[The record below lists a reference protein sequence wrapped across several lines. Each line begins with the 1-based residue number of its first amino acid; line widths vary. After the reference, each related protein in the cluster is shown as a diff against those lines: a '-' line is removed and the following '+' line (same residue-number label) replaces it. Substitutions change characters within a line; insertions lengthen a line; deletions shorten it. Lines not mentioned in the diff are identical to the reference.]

1 MVHSFLETLSA
12 LHRRRFVAL
21 FSITRAA
28 SGRRHGH
35 GGVGF
40 VHAQGAGTV
49 GVSGRGP
56 ARPGPALTAW
66 TKTPNDIPRGLRYL
80 DGYTRQGLG
89 APSPA
94 QQSTG

>member
-56 ARPGPALTAW
+56 ARTAW
-66 TKTPNDIPRGLRYL
+66 TKTRNDIPRGLGYL
-80 DGYTRQGLG
+80 YGYTRQGLG